1 MMLMAT
7 RWIAAAI
14 LLAAFAMLAAGCV
27 TVGYDFLNQRA
38 TVTFDGKT
46 SVAPSSKL
54 PAPSSR

>member
-27 TVGYDFLNQRA
+27 TVGYDFINQRA
-38 TVTFDGKT
+38 TVSFDAKT
-46 SVAPSSKL
+46 IKEPKK
-54 PAPSSR
+54 